1 MFEVD
6 DTGVHWRTDM
16 ESGFSLGLSATEIR
30 KERTGI
36 HAVVTIYQDRYSVDY
51 DTFNVGRREDRTR
64 LANAAQKRMGDA
76 LIEAKKLGYLVD
88 DFCRE
93 IWPKW
98 CTRFAPELVTPDL
111 SEIQPVAFLLEPYV
125 VQGGGTIAFAAPGM
139 GKSYLAMLMAQSI
152 NQGCSAFWPVTQS
165 CVLYVNLERS
175 KISMKRRLA
184 LVNAALGLDGETPL
198 QMLNARGRTLSGVA
212 ETLGGSF
219 DVLFVDSLSRAG
231 QGSLIDD
238 ERMNAT
244 MDRLNL
250 VAETW
255 VLIAHAPRG
264 DQTHAFGSVMQDAAA
279 DLMLQI
285 LAQRKEDGTLGVG
298 IQGTKSNDTALPPLT
313 IYAMGFDKYGMS
325 SFRLATAAEFPE
337 IESGRKMGIS
347 DQLFQHV
354 LNAGAMDAGAAAAAI
369 GFPRNKIS
377 SIFTHDK
384 RFSRTGKDGRKV
396 LYGVEDSIH

>member
-1 MFEVD
+1 M
-6 DTGVHWRTDM
+6 
-16 ESGFSLGLSATEIR
+16 
-30 KERTGI
+30 
-36 HAVVTIYQDRYSVDY
+36 
-51 DTFNVGRREDRTR
+51 
-64 LANAAQKRMGDA
+64 
-76 LIEAKKLGYLVD
+76 
-88 DFCRE
+88 
-93 IWPKW
+93 
-98 CTRFAPELVTPDL
+98 
-111 SEIQPVAFLLEPYV
+111 
-125 VQGGGTIAFAAPGM
+125 
-139 GKSYLAMLMAQSI
+139 
-152 NQGCSAFWPVTQS
+152 
-165 CVLYVNLERS
+165 
-175 KISMKRRLA
+175 
-184 LVNAALGLDGETPL
+184 
-198 QMLNARGRTLSGVA
+198 
-212 ETLGGSF
+212 
-219 DVLFVDSLSRAG
+219 LFVDSLSRAG